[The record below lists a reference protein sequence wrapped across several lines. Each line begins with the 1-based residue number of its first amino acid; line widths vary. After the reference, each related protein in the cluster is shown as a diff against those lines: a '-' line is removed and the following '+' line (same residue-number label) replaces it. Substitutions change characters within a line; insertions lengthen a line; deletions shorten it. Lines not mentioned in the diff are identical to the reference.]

1 MNRRI
6 AKKQYKKVLNDA
18 KTARK
23 RGVSVLIQNH
33 DYVDQNGKLCDAM
46 AEGAR
51 FITLKRP
58 RIQYIKPAMQ

>member
-1 MNRRI
+1 M
-6 AKKQYKKVLNDA
+6 LNDA

-23 RGVSVLIQNH
+23 RGVSVLIQNY
-33 DYVDQNGKLCDAM
+33 DYVDQNGKLSDAM